1 MTRKGVLWL
10 VLVAYH
16 GARDR
21 GDRREISDM
30 SRNGQGL
37 ITSGTVPAWHAGL
50 AQQVRIATKAMIGN
64 HKC

>member
-1 MTRKGVLWL
+1 MTRKGVLRL
-10 VLVAYH
+10 VHVAYH

-21 GDRREISDM
+21 GDRRETLDGL
-30 SRNGQGL
+30 RKGQGP
-37 ITSGTVPAWHAGL
+37 IISGTVPAWHVGL